1 MVLKYFFGVPC
12 LFESVQILVYEIV
25 EDNILVSE
33 VVVDANNVDALR
45 VQRSALFPDCARL
58 RCRRSQYQ
66 SLIYETAMDEHNE
79 DESRV

>member
-1 MVLKYFFGVPC
+1 MVLKYFFGVSC
-12 LFESVQILVYEIV
+12 LFESVQILVSEIV

-33 VVVDANNVDALR
+33 VVVDANNVDALL
-45 VQRSALFPDCARL
+45 VQTSALFPACARI

-66 SLIYETAMDEHNE
+66 SLFYEAAMDEQNE